1 MLWPRQQSH
10 SMLPYTT
17 HGLDTHTH
25 GHGCPIRFFPDS
37 SQASLGVFAAMR
49 HTTLY
54 SYVCMYVCIKMEG
67 KFTAQQLLYELI
79 FYIPIIFIIYGLYIL
94 ICIYLL
100 T

>member
-1 MLWPRQQSH
+1 MIDSMSVNILPLFLNKIYSSVLWPRQQSH

-49 HTTLY
+49 HTTTLY
-54 SYVCMYVCIKMEG
+54 SYVCMY
-67 KFTAQQLLYELI
+67 
-79 FYIPIIFIIYGLYIL
+79 
-94 ICIYLL
+94 
-100 T
+100 